1 MGQQELIWGPRPP
14 RAKLGRHGARYRC
27 NRRARLPLLQTARC
41 SRSGGMDD
49 SGSTKHGRRL
59 LLTPGRK
66 AEHAAAKSEDPLRE
80 IRRSIDEGAAAW

>member
-1 MGQQELIWGPRPP
+1 
-14 RAKLGRHGARYRC
+14 
-27 NRRARLPLLQTARC
+27 
-41 SRSGGMDD
+41 MDD